1 MPVRIDAKNAK
12 PSDSIKEH
20 VDKACSKFSQFFDR
34 IVDTEVIIDTQEKH
48 RHANTVEII
57 VKVPNQRIVGKGETQ
72 DTNLYKAIDYKAID
86 EAAGH
91 VERQLKKYHDKQ
103 LEHR

>member
-1 MPVRIDAKNAK
+1 MPVRIDAKNAM

-34 IVDTEVIIDTQEKH
+34 IVDTQEKH

-72 DTNLYKAIDYKAID
+72 DTNLYKAID

>member
-12 PSDSIKEH
+12 LSDSIKEH

-34 IVDTEVIIDTQEKH
+34 IVDTEVIIDTQTKH
-48 RHANTVEII
+48 RHANSVEII
-57 VKVPNQRIVGKGETQ
+57 VKVSNQRIIGKGKTE
-72 DTNLYKAIDYKAID
+72 DTNLFKAID

>member
-12 PSDSIKEH
+12 LSDSIKEH
-20 VDKACSKFSQFFDR
+20 VDEACSKFSQFFDR

-57 VKVPNQRIVGKGETQ
+57 VKVPNQRIVSKGETQ
-72 DTNLYKAIDYKAID
+72 DTNLYKAIE

-103 LEHR
+103 LEYR